1 MAMCILLSVCVR
13 ACIPVWV
20 YLLSAVLCDRPTS
33 FVFPGPLWAFSMS
46 VGTSVCLKESV
57 LESLCYF
64 KEVSW
69 LCVFGGCVCF
79 SPRYTCLRSV
89 CAWGCVFDTR
99 VCVCTCTH
107 SAHSV
112 PASILLPQNTSGGVA
127 TGLPTAPW
135 DMKSSVL

>member
-1 MAMCILLSVCVR
+1 MAMCTLLSVCVCVR
-13 ACIPVWV
+13 ARARIPMWV

-33 FVFPGPLWAFSMS
+33 FVFPGPPWTFSMS

-79 SPRYTCLRSV
+79 FPRYTCQSV
-89 CAWGCVFDTR
+89 
-99 VCVCTCTH
+99 
-107 SAHSV
+107 
-112 PASILLPQNTSGGVA
+112 
-127 TGLPTAPW
+127 
-135 DMKSSVL
+135 